1 MRVNKYLLPLF
12 GVVPM
17 VALVLVAQLTGNWS
31 TSGRAAI
38 DMANMRPEDIKGW
51 MTLQEVGDGLGI
63 PLDELYALTGVPAD
77 IPPTTAM
84 KDMEGLVAGF
94 ETSTVREAVAA
105 YLAAGEAQ
113 LAPPAAGEAQP
124 APRAAGEAQPAL
136 EPAAG
141 AAQAPEATLPAT
153 VPAPAAEDAAPAQP
167 VATPDHVP
175 AGDGLGDGL
184 GEGTGPTLLPA
195 GQVLPA
201 SEIKGRHT
209 LAEIAQQAAVPL
221 DGLLA
226 ALGLPADFDPN
237 TQVKDLASSGAV
249 AEVQAVR
256 DAVAGLQAAAP

>member
-17 VALVLVAQLTGNWS
+17 VALVLMAQLTGNWS

-38 DMANMRPEDIKGW
+38 DMANMKPEDIKGW
-51 MTLQEVGDGLGI
+51 MTWQEVSDGLGI
-63 PLDELYALTGVPAD
+63 PLDELYVLSGVSRD

-84 KDMEGLVAGF
+84 KDMEGLVEGF
-94 ETSTVREAVAA
+94 ETTTVREVAAA
-105 YLAAGEAQ
+105 YLAGET
-113 LAPPAAGEAQP
+113 QP
-124 APRAAGEAQPAL
+124 APRVAGEAQPAL
-136 EPAAG
+136 EPALG
-141 AAQAPEATLPAT
+141 AAPAPEATPPAT
-153 VPAPAAEDAAPAQP
+153 VPAPTAEAAAPAQP

-175 AGDGLGDGL
+175 AGDGLGDG
-184 GEGTGPTLLPA
+184 TGPTPLPA

-226 ALGLPADFDPN
+226 ALGLPAEFDLN
-237 TQVKDLASSGAV
+237 TPVKDLVSSGAV
-249 AEVQAVR
+249 ADIQAVR
-256 DAVAGLQAAAP
+256 DAVAKLQAAAQ